1 MVKKKTGRPRK
12 DARAVLADYRDGKAG
27 RIYRDWQAFYQ
38 NAALPHFGTA
48 KAAAGSANRMM
59 AHKYRLTHRQ
69 IHNIVSQGDA
79 LMRTIEVRGRANA
92 QKLDA
97 RLQAF
102 REMCTAMHAA
112 AALLRNPAYEELL
125 DGCKM
130 GPANVP
136 LAMGAF
142 SSAPDAVAPD
152 SLQHFAAVL
161 ARAFLRAHE
170 VAEREVPGYSERK
183 QPSRR

>member
-1 MVKKKTGRPRK
+1 VVAKKTGRPRK
-12 DARAVLADYRDGKAG
+12 DSRAVLADYRDGKAG
-27 RIYRDWQAFYQ
+27 RIYRDWQAFYE
-38 NAALPHFGTA
+38 NAALPHFRTA

-59 AHKYRLTHRQ
+59 AHKYQLSHRQ

-79 LMRTIEVRGRANA
+79 LMRTIEVQGRANA
-92 QKLDA
+92 QKLDGQ
-97 RLQAF
+97 LQAF
-102 REMCTAMHAA
+102 RKMHPPIYAA
-112 AALLRNPAYEELL
+112 AALLRKPAYEELL
-125 DGCKM
+125 EGCKM

-136 LAMGAF
+136 LAIREF

-183 QPSRR
+183 QPRRR